1 MTSASLRTRLFVIL
15 VAATG
20 VIWLFAIGWI
30 YVGTRQE
37 VESVLD
43 ARLQEAA
50 RMVASLGTSKNVA
63 TASTASDIGKAAG
76 TVIYERQ
83 LACQIWSLDGRLVAR
98 SSGAPSSSLGG
109 TQTGFSDRRIE
120 GENWRVFT
128 LEDPDAGLRVLV
140 GDRLGV
146 REHLVADMIK
156 GLLAPTLLIV
166 PLLGF
171 LIWSSL
177 NRGLRPLRKL
187 AVELRDRQADD
198 MSPVATTHVPTEIRP
213 MMAALNA
220 LFSKVENAR
229 RHEREITAFAA
240 HELRTPLAGLRTQAQ
255 VALGAADPAVRNAAL
270 RQIMVAVDRTTRLVR
285 QLLDVANLDALEDP
299 GRDAQLN
306 VGSLIEQ
313 IVDAQPARGG
323 LRIEVDPMLNLVTFT
338 ANAELMALAFRNLHE
353 NAVQHTAQPGLVRW
367 TLERRTG
374 EIVVSIEDEGPG
386 IPNDELPLVTRRFFR
401 GRHKRPSGSGLGLA
415 IAELALRGNSAR
427 LNLVNRTDRSG
438 LRAEIILPRDVAPH
452 RQGDE
457 MSKADLKVG
466 LTTAVS

>member
-1 MTSASLRTRLFVIL
+1 MNSASLRTRLFLIL

-63 TASTASDIGKAAG
+63 TPLAGSDIGGSAG
-76 TVIYERQ
+76 TLIYERQ

-98 SSGAPSSSLGG
+98 SRGAPSSNLGG
-109 TQTGFSDRRIE
+109 TQTGFSDRRID

-128 LEDPDAGLRVLV
+128 LEDTDAGLRVLV

-146 REHLVADMIK
+146 REHLVTDIIK

-177 NRGLRPLRKL
+177 NRGLRPLRRL

-198 MSPVATTHVPTEIRP
+198 MSPVEAGQVPVEIVP

-220 LFSKVENAR
+220 LFSKVESAR

-240 HELRTPLAGLRTQAQ
+240 HELRTPLAGLKTQAQ
-255 VALGAADPAVRNAAL
+255 VALGTADPDVRNAAL
-270 RQIMVAVDRTTRLVR
+270 RQIMIAVDRTTRLVR
-285 QLLDVANLDALEDP
+285 QLLDIANLDALEKP
-299 GRDAQLN
+299 KRDAEVN
-306 VGSLIEQ
+306 AGALIEE
-313 IVDAQPARGG
+313 IVDSQPARDG
-323 LRIEVDPMLNLVTFT
+323 LRTEVDPMLSWITFS
-338 ANAELMALAFRNLHE
+338 ANAELMALALRNLHE

-367 TLERRTG
+367 SLERRRG
-374 EIVVSIEDEGPG
+374 EIVVIIEDEGPG
-386 IPNDELPLVTRRFFR
+386 IPHDELPLVTRRFFR

-415 IAELALRGNSAR
+415 IAELALRANSAR
-427 LNLVNRTDRSG
+427 LRLVNRTDRAG
-438 LRAEIILPRDVAPH
+438 LRAEIILPQEAEPPH
-452 RQGDE
+452 REHAGLQ
-457 MSKADLKVG
+457 SNLKVG
-466 LTTAVS
+466 LATTGS